1 MFLAIVAASA
11 ATTDWESISPLLPS
25 HSDKLPVVPDR
36 ASAEQLFG
44 GINLGGGSPFAAFTI
59 GSGSTTSLTNS
70 RLDVAG
76 LETLRR
82 RQRRSHRRSC
92 LSRVLSRSF
101 DKSEYDLLIVRIE
114 SRAPRG
120 AAGAGGQV
128 DPRSFARLRSSQLL
142 RASLKCGCTQ
152 LCRGV
157 RGLYSDDYIDGSDED
172 RPLNSNGR
180 IRVETSPDHRS

>member
-1 MFLAIVAASA
+1 MSSFSA
-11 ATTDWESISPLLPS
+11 RG
-25 HSDKLPVVPDR
+25 V
-36 ASAEQLFG
+36 
-44 GINLGGGSPFAAFTI
+44 NLGGGSPFAAFTI